1 MEDELLD
8 TVESYDFAFRAVD
21 DEGVYCRYDALLMYT
36 SPETGLSY
44 LVYSDLEPDGHGDV
58 ATYISLCVPEE
69 VEKAQAVVDGG
80 STPKKPPLLTLTP
93 VEDEEEL
100 AKVIAVLDALDAME
114 DED

>member
-8 TVESYDFAFRAVD
+8 TVESYDFVFRAVD
-21 DEGVYCRYDALLMYT
+21 DEGAYCRYDALLVYT
-36 SPETGLSY
+36 SPETGLPY
-44 LVYSDLEPDGHGDV
+44 LVYADAEPDSHGEV

-69 VEKAQAVVDGG
+69 VEKAQAAVDSG
-80 STPKKPPLLTLTP
+80 STPKKPPLLQLTP

-100 AKVIAVLDALDAME
+100 ATVIAVLDALDAMG